1 MDIYPWWTEAQIKL
15 AEDAKKFTDEVLMP
29 IGMRSTLTN
38 TFSWE
43 AIKLM
48 ADEGWFGALVPKEY
62 GGHFEEWGVTG
73 AAILNEEAARAG
85 MAGPLGTTM
94 FGSATQL
101 LHNGNDAQKEKW
113 LRPMAKGELLG
124 CIVMTEP
131 YAGSDIA
138 SIESTAVCDGDDYI
152 INGKKRFQTTIA
164 AADLYLCY
172 FQTSNKPEDR
182 AAYRHL
188 SAFVVEKGSPG
199 FHVEKINDLYGMR
212 GNYNGNLTFD
222 DARIPVFNRL
232 GEEGEGWKI
241 MMGGLN
247 VERILNAA
255 PIVGS
260 MRECIRYAQQHLKRR
275 LQFGRPTGD
284 ITTNQFKLSDMIS
297 KLYLSRLVMYY
308 ASYCADLGR
317 KVPVEAAV
325 SKLYASD
332 SLMEMAIEAIQCMG
346 GHGVLRIYPLERI
359 MQGAKLSQIAAGTSE
374 VLKLLIYRQGTRRM
388 KEDLKVPQRIVDPEL
403 KVPLPVG
410 HATTKTKAE
419 SELDV
424 LAIMAENYRVNPGLH
439 MTMDDIKEWLDIED
453 VVLVEY
459 LESLEAKGYAGLYRT
474 RRGIELARITLS
486 GIQVAHPPEYYNH
499 IPEWVEPQ
507 DMF

>member
-164 AADLYLCY
+164 AADLYL
-172 FQTSNKPEDR
+172 
-182 AAYRHL
+182 
-188 SAFVVEKGSPG
+188 
-199 FHVEKINDLYGMR
+199 
-212 GNYNGNLTFD
+212 
-222 DARIPVFNRL
+222 
-232 GEEGEGWKI
+232 
-241 MMGGLN
+241 
-247 VERILNAA
+247 
-255 PIVGS
+255 
-260 MRECIRYAQQHLKRR
+260 
-275 LQFGRPTGD
+275 
-284 ITTNQFKLSDMIS
+284 
-297 KLYLSRLVMYY
+297 
-308 ASYCADLGR
+308 
-317 KVPVEAAV
+317 
-325 SKLYASD
+325 
-332 SLMEMAIEAIQCMG
+332 
-346 GHGVLRIYPLERI
+346 
-359 MQGAKLSQIAAGTSE
+359 
-374 VLKLLIYRQGTRRM
+374 
-388 KEDLKVPQRIVDPEL
+388 
-403 KVPLPVG
+403 
-410 HATTKTKAE
+410 
-419 SELDV
+419 
-424 LAIMAENYRVNPGLH
+424 
-439 MTMDDIKEWLDIED
+439 
-453 VVLVEY
+453 
-459 LESLEAKGYAGLYRT
+459 
-474 RRGIELARITLS
+474 
-486 GIQVAHPPEYYNH
+486 
-499 IPEWVEPQ
+499 
-507 DMF
+507 